1 VSDDL
6 IRSPAPQ
13 SADMIGSRAPQPA
26 DSIGSRAPQPADMI
40 GSPALHPGDKEARA
54 SEYHI
59 PDGSTWA
66 RAWKMAAGVGGLG
79 AVCAV
84 AGYLMDPRRFAFAY
98 LMGFLTVLTMALGS
112 TFFVL
117 VQHLTGAGWS
127 VTVRRASEF
136 FVAGAIILPVLALP
150 NLLSM
155 GELYPW
161 WQRSHEEPSHRDQ
174 GHEEQGHEV
183 QGRDE
188 IVAHAPQHG
197 QANVRAGEPVERA
210 AAAEHGKGQ
219 GPEHAL
225 HEATLEKKLGYLEP
239 TFFIIRAMIY
249 LLVWLWLSTRLF
261 SYSTRQDENGD
272 PRWTV
277 KLQRMAP
284 VATILFA
291 FSLNFAGFDWFMSL
305 EPNWYST
312 MFGVRL
318 FATSAVL
325 SFALNILVTLGFRSA
340 GISKGAIHVEH
351 FHDLG
356 KLMFGFLVF
365 WAYIS
370 FSEFFLIWY
379 AAIPEE
385 TIYFH
390 RRWDTDS
397 WRMISVSLVVVKFII
412 PFFLI
417 MSRNAK
423 RNLGLLGL
431 GAGCIALLHLVEMY
445 YWVMP
450 HFQEGGVALSLSGV
464 ITDLGCVLCCVG
476 LYLAVV
482 FRQML
487 NHPVIPVRDPR
498 LRRAI
503 DFVNA

>member
-1 VSDDL
+1 VSD
-6 IRSPAPQ
+6 
-13 SADMIGSRAPQPA
+13 
-26 DSIGSRAPQPADMI
+26 DSIGSRVLQPASDDKGAI
-40 GSPALHPGDKEARA
+40 ASGERNPLARGTKEAPT
-54 SEYHI
+54 SGEYHV
-59 PDGSTWA
+59 PDGTPWA
-66 RAWKMAAGVGGLG
+66 QAWKVAAGVGAVGG
-79 AVCAV
+79 AGAV
-84 AGYLMDPRRFAFAY
+84 AGYAIDPRRFAFAY

-112 TFFVL
+112 TFVVL
-117 VQHLTGAGWS
+117 IQHLTSAGWS

-136 FVAGAIILPVLALP
+136 FVAGAIIIPVLALP
-150 NLLSM
+150 NLVSM

-161 WQRSHEEPSHRDQ
+161 WNHD
-174 GHEEQGHEV
+174 
-183 QGRDE
+183 
-188 IVAHAPQHG
+188 
-197 QANVRAGEPVERA
+197 N
-210 AAAEHGKGQ
+210 AEHAQ
-219 GPEHAL
+219 AAQDHEMSIAQVLQHGPEHAL
-225 HEATLEKKLGYLEP
+225 HEATLEKKLGYLNP
-239 TFFIIRAMIY
+239 TFFFIRALIY
-249 LLVWLWLSTRLF
+249 LLVWVWLSTRLF
-261 SYSTRQDENGD
+261 GYSTNQDKSGD

-318 FATSAVL
+318 FATSVVL
-325 SFALNILVTLGFRSA
+325 ALSLNILVTLGFRRA

-397 WRMISVSLVVVKFII
+397 WRTVSVSLVVVKFII

-450 HFQEGGVALSLSGV
+450 HFQEGGIAFSLSGF
-464 ITDLGCVLCCVG
+464 ITDLGCVLACVG

-482 FRQML
+482 FRRML
-487 NHPVIPVRDPR
+487 SHPVIPVRDPR
-498 LRRAI
+498 LQRAI

>member
-1 VSDDL
+1 VSDDEKSPL
-6 IRSPAPQ
+6 AGGEKKPPTNGEYRVPDRSP
-13 SADMIGSRAPQPA
+13 
-26 DSIGSRAPQPADMI
+26 
-40 GSPALHPGDKEARA
+40 
-54 SEYHI
+54 
-59 PDGSTWA
+59 WA
-66 RAWKMAAGVGGLG
+66 RAWKVAAGIGTLG
-79 AVCAV
+79 AMCGI
-84 AGYLMDPRRFAFAY
+84 AGYAVDHRRFAFAY
-98 LMGFLTVLTMALGS
+98 LMGFLTVLTMVLGS

-117 VQHLTGAGWS
+117 LQHLTGAGWS

-150 NLLSM
+150 NLLSL

-161 WQRSHEEPSHRDQ
+161 WHHVHGEHVHGEH
-174 GHEEQGHEV
+174 GLGEH
-183 QGRDE
+183 
-188 IVAHAPQHG
+188 VAHAQEHG
-197 QANVRAGEPVERA
+197 QAPAPASEPGGHA
-210 AAAEHGKGQ
+210 AAAEPGHRPND
-219 GPEHAL
+219 PEHAQ
-225 HEATLEKKLGYLEP
+225 HEAALEKKLGYLQP
-239 TFFIIRAMIY
+239 TFFFVRAAVY
-249 LLVWLWLSTRLF
+249 LLVWAWLSNRLF
-261 SYSTRQDENGD
+261 RYSTNQDESGD
-272 PRWTV
+272 PSWTV

-291 FSLNFAGFDWFMSL
+291 FSLNFAAFDWFMSL

-325 SFALNILVTLGFRSA
+325 SFALNILVTLGFRRA
-340 GISKGAIHVEH
+340 GISKDAIHVEH

-356 KLMFGFLVF
+356 KLLFGFLVF

-370 FSEFFLIWY
+370 FGEFFLIWY

-431 GAGCIALLHLVEMY
+431 GAGCIVALHLVEMY

-450 HFQEGGVALSLSGV
+450 HFQEGGIAFSVTGF
-464 ITDLGCVLCCVG
+464 ITDLGCVLACVG

-482 FRQML
+482 FRRML
-487 NHPVIPVRDPR
+487 DHPVIPVRDPR
-498 LRRAI
+498 LQRAI
-503 DFVNA
+503 HFVNA

>member
-1 VSDDL
+1 VNDE
-6 IRSPAPQ
+6 
-13 SADMIGSRAPQPA
+13 
-26 DSIGSRAPQPADMI
+26 
-40 GSPALHPGDKEARA
+40 KERPT
-54 SEYHI
+54 SGEYHV
-59 PDGSTWA
+59 PGESPWA
-66 RAWKMAAGVGGLG
+66 RAWKVAAGVGGLG
-79 AVCAV
+79 VACAIL
-84 AGYLMDPRRFAFAY
+84 GYVVDPRRFAFAY

-117 VQHLTGAGWS
+117 IQHLTGAGWS
-127 VTVRRASEF
+127 VTVRRTSEF
-136 FVAGAIILPVLALP
+136 FVAGAIIIPVLALP
-150 NLLSM
+150 NLLEL

-161 WQRSHEEPSHRDQ
+161 WHHA
-174 GHEEQGHEV
+174 HEV
-183 QGRDE
+183 SA
-188 IVAHAPQHG
+188 AHQS
-197 QANVRAGEPVERA
+197 
-210 AAAEHGKGQ
+210 
-219 GPEHAL
+219 PEHAL
-225 HEATLEKKLGYLEP
+225 HAATLEKKLGYLNP
-239 TFFIIRAMIY
+239 TFFFVRAVIY

-261 SYSTRQDENGD
+261 SYSTNQDASGD
-272 PRWTV
+272 PSWTV

-284 VATILFA
+284 VATISFA
-291 FSLNFAGFDWFMSL
+291 FSLNFAAFDWFMSL

-325 SFALNILVTLGFRSA
+325 SFALNILVTLGFRRA
-340 GISKGAIHVEH
+340 GISKDAIHVEH

-397 WRMISVSLVVVKFII
+397 WRVVSVSLVVVKFII

-431 GAGCIALLHLVEMY
+431 GAGCVVALHMVEMY

-450 HFQEGGVALSLSGV
+450 HFQAGGIAFSATGF
-464 ITDLGCVLCCVG
+464 ITDVGCVLACVG

-482 FRQML
+482 FRRML

-498 LRRAI
+498 LQRAI
-503 DFVNA
+503 EFVNA

>member
-1 VSDDL
+1 VSDHETETLTNREYRVSDK
-6 IRSPAPQ
+6 SP
-13 SADMIGSRAPQPA
+13 
-26 DSIGSRAPQPADMI
+26 
-40 GSPALHPGDKEARA
+40 
-54 SEYHI
+54 
-59 PDGSTWA
+59 WA
-66 RAWKMAAGVGGLG
+66 RAWKMAAGVAALG
-79 AVCAV
+79 ALCAI
-84 AGYLMDPRRFAFAY
+84 AGYAIDHRRFAFAY

-136 FVAGAIILPVLALP
+136 FVAGAIVIPLLALP
-150 NLLSM
+150 NLLEL

-161 WQRSHEEPSHRDQ
+161 WQRAN
-174 GHEEQGHEV
+174 GAN
-183 QGRDE
+183 
-188 IVAHAPQHG
+188 VAHAQEPSRPH
-197 QANVRAGEPVERA
+197 AAIFHAGEPGARSTA
-210 AAAEHGKGQ
+210 TEHRRDRH
-219 GPEHAL
+219 GPEHAR
-225 HEATLEKKLGYLEP
+225 HEAALEKKLGYLEP
-239 TFFIIRAMIY
+239 TFFFIRAVSY

-261 SYSTRQDENGD
+261 RYSTRQDVSGD
-272 PRWTV
+272 PSWTV

-284 VATILFA
+284 LATVLFA

-318 FATSAVL
+318 FASSVVL
-325 SFALNILVTLGFRSA
+325 SLALNILVTLGFRRA
-340 GISKGAIHVEH
+340 GVSKDAIHVEH

-356 KLMFGFLVF
+356 KLLFGFLVF

-379 AAIPEE
+379 AGIPEE

-397 WRMISVSLVVVKFII
+397 WRTVSVSLIVVKFII

-431 GAGCIALLHLVEMY
+431 GAGSIVAMHLVEMY

-450 HFQEGGVALSLSGV
+450 HFQDGGIALSPSGL
-464 ITDLGCVLCCVG
+464 ITDIGCVFACVG

-482 FRQML
+482 FHRML
-487 NHPVIPVRDPR
+487 HHPIIPVRDPR
-498 LRRAI
+498 LQRAI
-503 DFVNA
+503 EFVNA

>member
-1 VSDDL
+1 VSDDEKN
-6 IRSPAPQ
+6 Q
-13 SADMIGSRAPQPA
+13 
-26 DSIGSRAPQPADMI
+26 
-40 GSPALHPGDKEARA
+40 RA
-54 SEYHI
+54 SGDGKALMGGEYHV
-59 PDGSTWA
+59 PESSPWA
-66 RAWKMAAGVGGLG
+66 RAWKLAAGIGALG
-79 AVCAV
+79 VVCAV
-84 AGYLMDPRRFAFAY
+84 AGYTVDPRRFAFAY

-117 VQHLTGAGWS
+117 LQHLTSAGWS
-127 VTVRRASEF
+127 VTVRRTSEF
-136 FVAGAIILPVLALP
+136 FVAGAIIIPVLALP
-150 NLLSM
+150 NLLSL

-161 WQRSHEEPSHRDQ
+161 WHNWDP
-174 GHEEQGHEV
+174 GHVEQGH
-183 QGRDE
+183 
-188 IVAHAPQHG
+188 
-197 QANVRAGEPVERA
+197 
-210 AAAEHGKGQ
+210 
-219 GPEHAL
+219 GPGAVLYETVL
-225 HEATLEKKLGYLEP
+225 DKKVYLAP
-239 TFFIIRAMIY
+239 TFFFIRAVIY
-249 LLVWLWLSTRLF
+249 LAVWVWLSTRLF
-261 SYSTRQDENGD
+261 RYSTHQDQSGD
-272 PRWTV
+272 PSYTV

-291 FSLNFAGFDWFMSL
+291 FSLNFAAFDWFMSL

-325 SFALNILVTLGFRSA
+325 SFALNILVALGLRRS

-356 KLMFGFLVF
+356 KLLFGFLVF

-385 TIYFH
+385 TVYFH
-390 RRWDTDS
+390 HRWDTDS
-397 WRMISVSLVVVKFII
+397 WRTVSVSLVVLKFII

-431 GAGCIALLHLVEMY
+431 GAGAIVALHLVEMY

-450 HFQEGGVALSLSGV
+450 TFQEGGIALSATGI
-464 ITDLGCVLCCVG
+464 ITDLGGIFACVG

-482 FRQML
+482 FRRML

-498 LRRAI
+498 LQRAI
-503 DFVNA
+503 EFVNA

>member
-1 VSDDL
+1 MNDGEREPLAGGED
-6 IRSPAPQ
+6 
-13 SADMIGSRAPQPA
+13 RA
-26 DSIGSRAPQPADMI
+26 
-40 GSPALHPGDKEARA
+40 ARA
-54 SEYHI
+54 GEYRV
-59 PDGSTWA
+59 PVSSPLA
-66 RAWKMAAGVGGLG
+66 RAWKVAAAVGGLG
-79 AVCAV
+79 VACAI
-84 AGYLMDPRRFAFAY
+84 AGYAVDHRRFAFAY

-117 VQHLTGAGWS
+117 LQHLTGSGWS

-136 FVAGAIILPVLALP
+136 FVAGAIIIPVLAFP

-161 WQRSHEEPSHRDQ
+161 WQHHR
-174 GHEEQGHEV
+174 EQRAHEV
-183 QGRDE
+183 N
-188 IVAHAPQHG
+188 VAPVTEEG
-197 QANVRAGEPVERA
+197 QPPVAGQTREHA
-210 AAAEHGKGQ
+210 AAAERGKRQ
-219 GPEHAL
+219 HGPEHAL

-239 TFFIIRAMIY
+239 TFFLIRGALY
-249 LLVWLWLSTRLF
+249 LLVWLWVSTRLF
-261 SYSTRQDENGD
+261 RYSTNQDASGD
-272 PRWTV
+272 PSWTV

-312 MFGVRL
+312 IFGVRL
-318 FATSAVL
+318 FATSVVL
-325 SFALNILVTLGFRSA
+325 AFALNILLTLGFRHT
-340 GISKGAIHVEH
+340 GVSKATIHVEH

-356 KLMFGFLVF
+356 KLLFGFLVF

-397 WRMISVSLVVVKFII
+397 WRAVSVSLVVVKFII
-412 PFFLI
+412 PFFAI

-431 GAGCIALLHLVEMY
+431 GAGWIVAMHLVEMY

-450 HFQEGGVALSLSGV
+450 HFQEGGIAFSPIGF
-464 ITDLGCVLCCVG
+464 ITDIGCVLACVG
-476 LYLAVV
+476 LYLTVV
-482 FRQML
+482 FRRML
-487 NHPVIPVRDPR
+487 SHPVIPVRDPR
-498 LRRAI
+498 LQRAI